1 MWTQGDVGSDWKR
14 SDLGPKG
21 GRHETNLLSIDQA
34 SFWVKFMVRLLRT
47 SFCWGP
53 ESGEI
58 LHSQASL
65 ERWGGISISGEGIIL
80 FPRLAS
86 LNERQP
92 TTKPQ

>member
-1 MWTQGDVGSDWKR
+1 VDQRRRWIRLEKVRSGSEGRKAQDQLTLNR
-14 SDLGPKG
+14 PGLILGKIHGTPPP
-21 GRHETNLLSIDQA
+21 NVILL
-34 SFWVKFMVRLLRT
+34 
-47 SFCWGP
+47 GP